1 MVHGRGGRS
10 RGGPRRRD
18 GPLNPFAHNAAAE
31 QNHRREDM
39 RRAAQRV
46 PSPTTSTPGLVTREH
61 AEELAHAGFAT
72 GGQASDFRKGSS
84 ASDFRKDDPLPAE
97 TGDSTMASGMGG
109 ADEPLRDFI
118 ERTRREVQH
127 LQAALEGG
135 YVEHLLREL
144 DLRGHLRLAIHE
156 GRSECTVDLPDYVHP
171 HHLNVT
177 VAPDGPT
184 VDHVLARL
192 KQHLE
197 GEGVVAR
204 TGVRERGVCCTN
216 PQGPDANGECTLCG
230 SPYQPH
236 PILRFVLECRF

>member
-18 GPLNPFAHNAAAE
+18 GPLNPFALNAAAE
-31 QNHRREDM
+31 KM
-39 RRAAQRV
+39 SRAGQRA
-46 PSPTTSTPGLVTREH
+46 PSSTPSTPAVVTREH

-72 GGQASDFRKGSS
+72 ERPASDFRKDSS
-84 ASDFRKDDPLPAE
+84 ASEFRKDDPLPSE
-97 TGDSTMASGMGG
+97 TDDSAMATGMAST
-109 ADEPLRDFI
+109 DEPLRDFI
-118 ERTRREVQH
+118 ERTRREVQQ

-144 DLRGHLRLAIHE
+144 DLRGHLRLAIQE
-156 GRSECTVDLPDYVHP
+156 GRSEFTVDLPDYVHP

-177 VAPDGPT
+177 VAPGGPT
-184 VDHVLARL
+184 VDYVLARL
-192 KQHLE
+192 KQHLD

-236 PILRFVLECRF
+236 PVLRFVLECRF

>member
-1 MVHGRGGRS
+1 VMVHGRGGRS

-18 GPLNPFAHNAAAE
+18 GPLNPFALNAAAE
-31 QNHRREDM
+31 KM
-39 RRAAQRV
+39 RRAGQRA
-46 PSPTTSTPGLVTREH
+46 PSSTPSTPAVVTREH

-72 GGQASDFRKGSS
+72 ERKASDFLKDSS
-84 ASDFRKDDPLPAE
+84 TSDFRKDDPLPSE
-97 TGDSTMASGMGG
+97 TVDSTMATGMGG
-109 ADEPLRDFI
+109 TNEPLRDFI
-118 ERTRREVQH
+118 ERTRREVQQ

-144 DLRGHLRLAIHE
+144 DLRGHLRLAIQE

-177 VAPDGPT
+177 VAQGGPT
-184 VDHVLARL
+184 VDHVLGRL
-192 KQHLE
+192 KQHLN

-216 PQGPDANGECTLCG
+216 PQGPDANGGCTLCG

-236 PILRFVLECRF
+236 PVLRFVLECRF